1 MNKDLR
7 VVVVYPDDTEGAI
20 NEWRKRKGLGEVP
33 SQELKFG
40 LDELQRVVNPLR
52 AELITGNDATIY
64 GLLNILSGTVHIL
77 WIITHGVEEGF
88 FLNDGLVNAS
98 ELTSL
103 LRSAGTFLCVLNT
116 CESYET
122 AYRISSEL
130 DIALLCTVAPVPDR
144 TAFISGTLFA
154 RHLAAGQDYVTAWE
168 KAKPGQEHP
177 YQLFQARRAMIP
189 RQTEPKKNQS
199 LEEAI
204 HHLENTVNELK
215 RVVYGYPELQLP
227 PLRQLVNELTRD
239 MAKIQ
244 DQLKDIQKTQTERS
258 RIMWVILVG
267 LIGIGIAV
275 LWLVFRT

>member
-1 MNKDLR
+1 MNELR
-7 VVVVYPDDTEGAI
+7 VVVVYPDNTEEAI
-20 NEWRKRKGLGEVP
+20 NKWRKRKGLEEIP
-33 SQELKFG
+33 AQELEFG

-52 AELITGNDATIY
+52 AELVTGNDATIH

-77 WIITHGVEEGF
+77 WVITHGVEEGF

-122 AYRISSEL
+122 AYRIVSEL
-130 DIALLCTVAPVPDR
+130 DVALLCTVSTVPDR

-154 RHLAAGQDYVTAWE
+154 RHLAAGLDYITAWE

-177 YQLFQARRAMIP
+177 YQLFQSRRAMNLKP
-189 RQTEPKKNQS
+189 QEQSRKPQS
-199 LEEAI
+199 LEESI
-204 HHLENTVNELK
+204 HHLEETVGELK

-227 PLRQLVNELTRD
+227 PLRQLVNELTKD
-239 MAKIQ
+239 MLKIQ
-244 DQLKDIQKTQTERS
+244 NQLEDIRKTQAERS
-258 RIMWVILVG
+258 RLMWVILAG
-267 LIGIGIAV
+267 LIGIGTAV
-275 LWLVFRT
+275 LWLVFRS